1 MQLVIYRAK
10 LGWSVLKPRHWGPFD
25 AMVPLLK
32 IGSRGLHV
40 ATSVVGK

>member
-1 MQLVIYRAK
+1 MKRDVFPK
-10 LGWSVLKPRHWGPFD
+10 LIDPVTGVNFLFVLEMRQTI
-25 AMVPLLK
+25 K

>member
-1 MQLVIYRAK
+1 MIETRLSFINKTSARYNT
-10 LGWSVLKPRHWGPFD
+10 
-25 AMVPLLK
+25 K